1 MTQAVQDATMVA
13 LTLMASLV
21 QGTAFQAPIGYRK
34 DGTPIYPIG
43 GGDGTSLS
51 GLGEQVNEMTAKIK
65 AALDVMEESKA
76 TDGARWAAANDERQ
90 AHAKALAD
98 LQEKIAVRE
107 RDEMT
112 AKAVADTQAFLRSVR
127 TPAKAIGGNM
137 PYGRATQED
146 TAGQFLLGVF
156 LSQSRDAEDQGRG
169 KAMLA
174 DLQTRYQEAWGEGG
188 SVHVPGGVLA
198 AGKATVGSTDATGGW
213 IIPNAPVESIIK
225 TEAYKNPLRPLIT
238 PVTGVRSAAVDI
250 PFRSSGPSR
259 AVVAGFNTLKENRD
273 LAYNGYS
280 ATMYTMALIY
290 DLGKQ
295 FVRQSAGAAEQDVMQ
310 TLGEAFAL
318 GERYYI
324 MSGSGSSE
332 PYGLLTALTASPAT
346 YTTSHTPS
354 ATTLA
359 GSVATAIAKC
369 AGALATRNVDADR
382 LTAVMSAT
390 DYWTMAAQGTDTAG
404 FFYAPAG
411 GPANI
416 RPGTLMTPFGI
427 PVLPD
432 PAMTSDR
439 LVVGDFKSL
448 KVYYG
453 DTYRV
458 DSSDQA
464 GTRWDYN
471 LVGFRGE
478 MEIGLDARPAVYS
491 GHFQQVTDLIA

>member
-13 LTLMASLV
+13 LSLMASLV
-21 QGTAFQAPIGYRK
+21 QGTAFQTPIGYRK

-43 GGDGTSLS
+43 GGDGTSLAS
-51 GLGEQVNEMTAKIK
+51 MAEQVTEMTTKIK
-65 AALDVMEESKA
+65 AALDVMAESQA
-76 TDGARWAAANDERQ
+76 TDGARWAAANEERQ
-90 AHAKALAD
+90 VHAKALAD
-98 LQEKIAVRE
+98 IQEKIALKERE
-107 RDEMT
+107 DAT
-112 AKAVADTQAFLRSVR
+112 AKATSDMQAFLSTVRS
-127 TPAKAIGGNM
+127 PAKAIGGNM
-137 PYGRATQED
+137 PSYGASRED
-146 TAGQFLLGVF
+146 DAGQFLLGVF
-156 LSQSRDAEDQGRG
+156 LSQSRDHEDQGRG

-174 DLQTRYQEAWGEGG
+174 DLHTRYQQAWGEGG
-188 SVHVPGGVLA
+188 SVRVPGEALA
-198 AGKATVGSTDATGGW
+198 AAKATIGSTDATGGW

-225 TEAYKNPLRPLIT
+225 PEAYKNPLRPYIT

-295 FVRQSAGAAEQDVMQ
+295 FVRQSAGAAEQDVLQ

-332 PYGLLTALTASPAT
+332 PYGLLTALTNSPST
-346 YTTSHTPS
+346 YTSSHTPS

-359 GSVATAIAKC
+359 GSVAKAIATA
-369 AGALATRNVDADR
+369 AGALATRNIDADR

-411 GPANI
+411 GPSQI

-491 GHFQQVTDLIA
+491 GHFQQVTDLVP